1 MVGPRS
7 CVPPEDCS
15 VGVCT
20 WGCVRGITNTQMG
33 FSLLFPEKKKLNVC
47 WKTNSRYPLQIA
59 PYYSGVSHAS
69 GRNLILLI
77 KNNDIPK
84 IFSFFFAPESLRDI
98 TLSID
103 QLFEIS
109 WLFLLTVP
117 ILQIQVKFA
126 ILIHPN
132 SLLTPVPNVCLSE
145 LTKHLEHPSID
156 HIIISWLFGLSRWC
170 SGKEPACQFRR
181 PESQG
186 FNAWV
191 WKIPW
196 SGALQ
201 PAPVLPGESHGQRS
215 LISYYKPQ
223 GCRESN
229 VLEATQHTCTPGL
242 LCVSSLHCV

>member
-1 MVGPRS
+1 MYAGKQKQQIS
-7 CVPPEDCS
+7 TGDC
-15 VGVCT
+15 
-20 WGCVRGITNTQMG
+20 
-33 FSLLFPEKKKLNVC
+33 L
-47 WKTNSRYPLQIA
+47 
-59 PYYSGVSHAS
+59 
-69 GRNLILLI
+69 LLI
-77 KNNDIPK
+77 QSQSCFRQKSSYSLKTMISLK
-84 IFSFFFAPESLRDI
+84 CYSFFFAPESLRDI

-117 ILQIQVKFA
+117 ILQIQFKFA

-145 LTKHLEHPSID
+145 LTKHLGHPSID
-156 HIIISWLFGLSRWC
+156 HIMISWLFGLSRWY

-181 PESQG
+181 PKSQG

-196 SGALQ
+196 SGAQQ

-215 LISYYKPQ
+215 LISYIQVIGLQ
-223 GCRESN
+223 GVQR
-229 VLEATQHTCTPGL
+229 A
-242 LCVSSLHCV
+242 